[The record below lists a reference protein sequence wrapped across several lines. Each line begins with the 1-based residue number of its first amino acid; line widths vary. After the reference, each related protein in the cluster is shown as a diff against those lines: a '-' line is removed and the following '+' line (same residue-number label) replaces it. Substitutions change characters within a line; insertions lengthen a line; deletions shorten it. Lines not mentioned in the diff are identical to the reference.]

1 MVMTPTER
9 KKTQGMVDNFAEGIK
24 AKARH
29 ALEHDA
35 DADGCGE
42 CIAWRT
48 RPDMLTARAQY
59 EAKLLSDLAKQSKP
73 AAESRKKRL

>member
-9 KKTQGMVDNFAEGIK
+9 KKTQGMVENLAEGIK

-35 DADGCGE
+35 DTDGCGH
-42 CIAWRT
+42 CIAWRS
-48 RPDMLTARAQY
+48 RPDMMTARAQY
-59 EAKLLSDLAKQSKP
+59 EAKLLSDLPQGSKP
-73 AAESRKKRL
+73 AAPPRKKRL